1 MKHAMHRALSWGV
14 VIALMGAGLGRA
26 AEGEPSQFADVRKTF
41 DEATR
46 IIWYV
51 PKSAPEV
58 VKGSAFYLYFGR
70 GDGGKLTPLRL
81 KAIYYGDAPLDI
93 RRYWANADGKQ
104 LISLPAGTWNRDNV
118 RHVWEW
124 LDAPLDNARQIH
136 ELLTLAQA
144 RNAVLYLKGKSSIR
158 KVTLGGDEKRGLRN
172 MIQAYQA
179 SGGSLNP

>member
-1 MKHAMHRALSWGV
+1 MKHAMHGALQWIV
-14 VIALMGAGLGRA
+14 ALALLCAASGRA
-26 AEGEPSQFADVRKTF
+26 AEGEPAQFADVRKTF

-51 PKSAPEV
+51 PQSAPEV
-58 VKGSAFYLYFGR
+58 VKSSAFYLYFGR

-104 LISLPAGTWNRDNV
+104 LISLPGGTWTRDNV
-118 RHVWEW
+118 RRVWEW

-144 RNAVLYLKGKSSIR
+144 RNAVLYYKGKSSIR
-158 KVTLGGDEKRGLRN
+158 KVTLAREEKRALRD